1 MENTIYGMLNFFK
14 ILIITHIINSN
25 FFAFTFSPLEAE
37 LKSPI
42 FVEEFFFFNKP
53 GLFEIVFLS
62 KLAKKARIKLN
73 SFGLGLVIQTCLCES
88 DVFTPTKRVCPNESN
103 SLRLRKNTDSHK

>member
-42 FVEEFFFFNKP
+42 FVEEFFFNKP

-62 KLAKKARIKLN
+62 KLAKKKLEK
-73 SFGLGLVIQTCLCES
+73 S
-88 DVFTPTKRVCPNESN
+88 
-103 SLRLRKNTDSHK
+103 